1 MWIPGFLERI
11 FSRKSAGNARSDDVH
26 ELRRRF
32 QIRYHHFKL
41 LLNANNKALEIMAD
55 MEQALQGGQPFGM
68 SFVKS
73 ACTAVSVSVMQIIRH
88 LNEIAPGRHKD
99 LAISFK
105 SIQEQVNLAL
115 LSSSVPKGTRL
126 VADLEEVDKSMA
138 DEVGSKMANLGEIIS
153 RLKLPVPPGFVVTA
167 LGYQRFMDHNDLQP
181 EIDRRIQAA
190 DAGRL
195 EGLHALSA
203 EIRQLIIRSPMPA
216 ELEQAMFRAYALL
229 EGRAGRGARVSLRSS
244 ALGEDV
250 AGTSFAGQYL
260 SQLNVSAENMIQA
273 YKEIV
278 ASKYTLQAMSYRFNR
293 GIRDEDVAMCV
304 GCMAMVCALV
314 GGVIYSRNPVAPRQE
329 AMVVN
334 SVWGLPK
341 AVVDGSAQSD
351 LFVVSRDASP
361 RILHREVRRKDWK
374 LGCTAEE
381 GLTRTEVSEE
391 ESVLPSLSDAEV
403 LRLAEIASKLEAHY
417 GCAQDIEWALG
428 PERTIHLLQC
438 RPLQPAEGGQEW
450 TERLARRAEGAPA
463 LLSGGV
469 TASPGAACGPVFI
482 VRKNADLLRF
492 TKGSVMVA
500 AQPLPRWASIVSQAA
515 AVVAEQGGVTGH
527 LASVAREFGIP
538 AIFGLAGAL
547 NELQEGQEITVDA
560 DGCRVHRGRLESL
573 LARTR
578 PATHL
583 MEGSPV
589 HTVLKE
595 AAKHIIPLNLLDPDG
610 PDFHPGRC
618 RTMHD
623 ITRYAHEKSVEEMF
637 RFGRDHHFQERAS
650 KQLVTNIPMQ
660 LWVLNL
666 DDGFKSE
673 VRGKYVDLQN
683 IASLPMR
690 ALWEGMTAVPW
701 EGPPP
706 IDAKGLMAVMFQATV
721 NPNLDPA
728 LAGPYSDRNYFMISK
743 NFCSLQSRFGFHFAT
758 VETLVSERSG
768 ENYVSFQFKGGAA
781 DYHRRQTRVLFVGSL
796 LEEHEFRIEVKG
808 DALFARLE
816 GLPQDTMIE
825 RLRILGYLIIHTR
838 QLDMIMSN
846 SASIGSYK
854 EKMRADI
861 ARLPGKTA

>member
-1 MWIPGFLERI
+1 
-11 FSRKSAGNARSDDVH
+11 
-26 ELRRRF
+26 
-32 QIRYHHFKL
+32 
-41 LLNANNKALEIMAD
+41 
-55 MEQALQGGQPFGM
+55 
-68 SFVKS
+68 
-73 ACTAVSVSVMQIIRH
+73 
-88 LNEIAPGRHKD
+88 
-99 LAISFK
+99 
-105 SIQEQVNLAL
+105 
-115 LSSSVPKGTRL
+115 
-126 VADLEEVDKSMA
+126 
-138 DEVGSKMANLGEIIS
+138 
-153 RLKLPVPPGFVVTA
+153 
-167 LGYQRFMDHNDLQP
+167 
-181 EIDRRIQAA
+181 
-190 DAGRL
+190 
-195 EGLHALSA
+195 
-203 EIRQLIIRSPMPA
+203 
-216 ELEQAMFRAYALL
+216 
-229 EGRAGRGARVSLRSS
+229 
-244 ALGEDV
+244 
-250 AGTSFAGQYL
+250 
-260 SQLNVSAENMIQA
+260 
-273 YKEIV
+273 
-278 ASKYTLQAMSYRFNR
+278 
-293 GIRDEDVAMCV
+293 
-304 GCMAMVCALV
+304 MAMVCALV

-341 AVVDGSAQSD
+341 AVVDGSAESD
-351 LFVVSRDASP
+351 LFVVSRDASL

-438 RPLQPAEGGQEW
+438 RPLRPAEGGLEW

-463 LLSGGV
+463 FLSGGV

-589 HTVLKE
+589 HTVLKK

-816 GLPQDTMIE
+816 GLPQNTMIE